1 MSLHRRTS
9 VSTGVPTVAET
20 AACYEEFG
28 LTRLDDSRLATAD
41 GGEQLRL
48 VHSPRRRL
56 VELGIGVADP
66 DDLESA
72 ASRLTALGVI
82 FRQTP
87 DAVAAVDAG
96 TGVRVVLRVADPI
109 AQTAARAAALN
120 APGRPRPPMP
130 PPQPPL
136 PQGPARP

>member
-1 MSLHRRTS
+1 MSLHRLTS
-9 VSTGVPTVAET
+9 VNIGVPNVAET
-20 AACYEEFG
+20 AAYYEEFG
-28 LTRLDDSRLATAD
+28 LTRLDDSRFATAD

-66 DDLESA
+66 DDPESA

-87 DAVAAVDAG
+87 HAVAAVDSA
-96 TGVRVVLRVADPI
+96 TALRGLLR
-109 AQTAARAAALN
+109 RA
-120 APGRPRPPMP
+120 
-130 PPQPPL
+130 
-136 PQGPARP
+136 